1 MQDVELHERL
11 LTAFAFHSRPIG
23 SAVCVAFLSDGA
35 NDDGISSY
43 SEAPTAR
50 SISQYNSNMV
60 ADRSKP

>member
-1 MQDVELHERL
+1 MQDVELDERL

-50 SISQYNSNMV
+50 SIS
-60 ADRSKP
+60 PCPI